1 MHRVA
6 VLQILHRQWPRR
18 RIRYPVDITWFND
31 RVDTLN
37 TFLRNN
43 FKEDRVEGVQFW
55 KHSGFWSPENQE
67 LVYTDD
73 GVHLNEVYGYAKY
86 YNNVLLLVNR
96 NEHQTIHWI
105 SSTIRLVIIKVTLTC
120 LIRKTMYG

>member
-37 TFLRNN
+37 TFLRNY
-43 FKEDRVEGVQFW
+43 FKEDRVEG
-55 KHSGFWSPENQE
+55 
-67 LVYTDD
+67 
-73 GVHLNEVYGYAKY
+73 
-86 YNNVLLLVNR
+86 
-96 NEHQTIHWI
+96 
-105 SSTIRLVIIKVTLTC
+105 
-120 LIRKTMYG
+120 

>member
-1 MHRVA
+1 MLKLTLLIC
-6 VLQILHRQWPRR
+6 VLSLELT
-18 RIRYPVDITWFND
+18 YPTGFND

-37 TFLRNN
+37 TLLRNY

-55 KHSGFWSPENQE
+55 RHSGFWSSKNQE

-86 YNNVLLLVNR
+86 YNSVLLLV
-96 NEHQTIHWI
+96 
-105 SSTIRLVIIKVTLTC
+105 
-120 LIRKTMYG
+120 Y